1 VVHDDDLEHLTQELG
16 DHVSSGGQTTSYDR
30 SDRWS
35 DMTIDRDFIDD
46 YLIIR
51 VSPH

>member
-1 VVHDDDLEHLTQELG
+1 MVGFEFPSEPQELS
-16 DHVSSGGQTTSYDR
+16 DHVSSGDQTTSYDR
-30 SDRWS
+30 SHRWS
-35 DMTIDRDFIDD
+35 DTTTNRDFIND